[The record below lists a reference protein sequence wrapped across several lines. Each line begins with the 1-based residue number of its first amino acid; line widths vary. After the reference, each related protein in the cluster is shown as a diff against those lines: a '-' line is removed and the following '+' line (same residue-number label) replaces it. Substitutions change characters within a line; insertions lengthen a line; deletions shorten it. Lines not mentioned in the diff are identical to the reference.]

1 MPTDRKKAAPEG
13 CYWRG
18 STLWAHFT
26 VAGKEYRFSL
36 KTGDPVV
43 ARNRQTAEHA
53 RITAAASFGDDRKR
67 WEEALKDW
75 GAHIVHHIGARTF
88 HRYLNSLE
96 IIGDHLDGLF
106 VDEISDDTVAAIIK
120 ARRSRG
126 RTTAT
131 IRRDLTA
138 LSSVLAFA
146 IDERWRKGNPAL
158 DAMQSRRMK
167 ERRDPIVLPEDRD
180 IATAVARAPGNLKF
194 LIRAA
199 LLTGCRQ
206 DELVTLERRHV
217 DLARKAISVHGKG
230 NKRRMVSLSDEAVA
244 LFREIPV
251 SMATR
256 HVFWHSEG
264 KPFANVATRFSL
276 YGRQLAAEAEKAGGE
291 FRRFRFHDL
300 RHRFAV
306 DYLRSG
312 RGSIYMLQQ
321 ELGHTS
327 LLVTELYLSFLTA
340 EEVQAAKELATQNS
354 AQVYR
359 FTPAEFG

>member
-1 MPTDRKKAAPEG
+1 MSKDRKKAPEG

-18 STLWAHFT
+18 GTLWARFV

-43 ARNRQTAEHA
+43 ARGRQAAEHA
-53 RITAAASFGDDRKR
+53 RIIAAASFGDGRKR
-67 WEEALKDW
+67 WEDVLSDW
-75 GAHIVHHIGARTF
+75 SGYIAHHVGDRTWR
-88 HRYLNSLE
+88 RYLNSLKT
-96 IIGDHLDGLF
+96 IGPHLDGLF
-106 VDEISDDTVAAIIK
+106 VDEISEDTVAAIIK
-120 ARRSRG
+120 ARRTRKV
-126 RTTAT
+126 TTAT

-138 LSSVLAFA
+138 LSSVLSFA
-146 IDERWRKGNPAL
+146 VDEKWRKGNPAL
-158 DAMQSRRMK
+158 EAMQSRRMK

-180 IATAVARAPGNLKF
+180 IAMAVERAPGNFKF
-194 LIRAA
+194 LIQAA

-217 DLARKAISVHGKG
+217 DLQRRAISVHGKG
-230 NKRRMVSLSDEAVA
+230 NKRRVVSLSDEAVA
-244 LFREIPV
+244 LFRSIPPSLV
-251 SMATR
+251 TR
-256 HVFWHSEG
+256 SVFWHSDG
-264 KPFANVATRFSL
+264 RPFVNVATRFSL
-276 YGRQLAAEAEKAGGE
+276 YGRQLAEAAAKNGRE

-312 RGSIYMLQQ
+312 RGSIYTLQQ

-327 LLVTELYLSFLTA
+327 LKVTEIYLAFLTA
-340 EEVQAAKELATQNS
+340 EEAQAAKDSTAQNP

-359 FTPAEFG
+359 FAPSEAV

>member
-1 MPTDRKKAAPEG
+1 MSKDRKKAPEG

-18 STLWAHFT
+18 GTLWARFV

-43 ARNRQTAEHA
+43 ARSRQATEHA
-53 RITAAASFGDDRKR
+53 RIVAAASFGDDRKR
-67 WEEALKDW
+67 WEDVLAEW
-75 GAHIVHHIGARTF
+75 GNHIVHHIGERTF
-88 HRYLNSLE
+88 RRYLNSLE
-96 IIGDHLDGLF
+96 IIDTHLNGLF
-106 VDEISDDTVAAIIK
+106 VDEISDDTVAAIVK
-120 ARRSRG
+120 ARRTRKL
-126 RTTAT
+126 TTAT

-138 LSSVLAFA
+138 LSSVLSFA
-146 IDERWRKGNPAL
+146 IDEKWRKGNPAL
-158 DAMQSRRMK
+158 EAMQSRRMK

-180 IATAVARAPGNLKF
+180 IAMAVERAPGNFKH

-217 DLARKAISVHGKG
+217 DLPRRAISVLGKG
-230 NKRRMVSLSDEAVA
+230 NKRRVVSLSDEAVA
-244 LFREIPV
+244 LFRVIPP
-251 SMATR
+251 SLATR
-256 HVFWHSEG
+256 AVFWHSDG
-264 KPFANVATRFSL
+264 RPFVNVATRFSL
-276 YGRQLAAEAEKAGGE
+276 YGRQLAAATAKDGRE

-312 RGSIYMLQQ
+312 RGSIYTLQQ

-327 LLVTELYLSFLTA
+327 LKVTEIYLSFLTA
-340 EEVQAAKELATQNS
+340 EEAQAAKDSTAQNT
-354 AQVYR
+354 AQMYR
-359 FTPAEFG
+359 FAAPEAV

>member
-1 MPTDRKKAAPEG
+1 MPTDRKKAPEG

-18 STLWAHFT
+18 STLWARFT

-36 KTGDPVV
+36 KTSDPVI
-43 ARNRQTAEHA
+43 ARGRQAAEHA
-53 RITAAASFGDDRKR
+53 RVTAAASFGEDRKR
-67 WEEALKDW
+67 WEEALQEW
-75 GAHIVHHIGARTF
+75 GTYIVHHVGARTF
-88 HRYLNSLE
+88 KRYLSSLDT
-96 IIGDHLDGLF
+96 IDPHLNGLF
-106 VDEISDDTVAAIIK
+106 VDEINEDTVAAIIK
-120 ARRSRG
+120 ARRAMKV
-126 RTTAT
+126 TTAT

-138 LSSVLAFA
+138 LSSVLAFS
-146 IDERWRKGNPAL
+146 IDEKWRKGNPAL
-158 DAMQSRRMK
+158 EAMQSRRLK

-180 IATAVARAPGNLKF
+180 ITTAIARAPGNFKF

-206 DELVTLERRHV
+206 EELVTLERRHV
-217 DLARKAISVHGKG
+217 DLTRKAISVLGKG
-230 NKRRMVSLSDEAVA
+230 KKRRDVSLSDEAVA

-256 HVFWHSEG
+256 LVFWHSNG
-264 KPFANVATRFSL
+264 QPYRNVATRFSL
-276 YGRQLAAEAEKAGGE
+276 YGRQLAAAAAKSGGE

-306 DYLRSG
+306 DYLRAG
-312 RGSIYMLQQ
+312 RGGVYMLQQ

-327 LLVTELYLSFLTA
+327 LKVTEMYLAFLTA
-340 EEVQAAKELATQNS
+340 EEAQAAKNATAQNT

-359 FTPAEFG
+359 FTPAESV

>member
-1 MPTDRKKAAPEG
+1 MPTDRKKAPEG

-18 STLWAHFT
+18 STLWARFT
-26 VAGKEYRFSL
+26 VAGKEYRFTL

-43 ARNRQTAEHA
+43 ARGRRDAEHA

-67 WEEALKDW
+67 WEDALQEW
-75 GAHIVHHIGARTF
+75 GSYITHHIGERTF
-88 HRYLNSLE
+88 KRYLNSLE
-96 IIGDHLDGLF
+96 ILDPHLSGLF
-106 VDEISDDTVAAIIK
+106 VDEVDEDTIAAIVK
-120 ARRSRG
+120 ARRAKRL
-126 RTTAT
+126 TTAT

-138 LSSVLAFA
+138 LSSVLSFA
-146 IDERWRKGNPAL
+146 VDEKWRKGNPAL
-158 DAMQSRRMK
+158 EAMQSRRMK

-217 DLARKAISVHGKG
+217 DLPRRAITVLGKG
-230 NKRRMVSLSDEAVA
+230 NKRRVVSLSDEAVG

-256 HVFWHSEG
+256 LVFWHSDG
-264 KPFANVATRFSL
+264 RPFRNIATRFSL
-276 YGRQLAAEAEKAGGE
+276 YGRQLAEDAAKTGGE

-306 DYLRSG
+306 DYLRTG
-312 RGSIYMLQQ
+312 RGSIYTLQH

-327 LLVTELYLSFLTA
+327 LLVTELYLAFLTP
-340 EEVQAAKELATQNS
+340 EEAQAAKDLDAQNS

-359 FTPAEFG
+359 FTPSESR

>member
-1 MPTDRKKAAPEG
+1 MPTDRKKAPEG

-18 STLWAHFT
+18 STLWARFT

-36 KTGDPVV
+36 KTGDPIV
-43 ARNRQTAEHA
+43 ARSRQAAEHA
-53 RITAAASFGDDRKR
+53 RITAVASFGDDRKR
-67 WEEALKDW
+67 WEDALQEW
-75 GAHIVHHIGARTF
+75 GSYIVHHIGERTF
-88 HRYLNSLE
+88 KRYLNSLD
-96 IIGDHLDGLF
+96 IIDPHLSGLF
-106 VDEISDDTVAAIIK
+106 VDEISDETVAGIIK
-120 ARRSRG
+120 ARRAKKL
-126 RTTAT
+126 TTAT

-146 IDERWRKGNPAL
+146 VDEKWRKGNPAL
-158 DAMQSRRMK
+158 EAMQSRRMK

-180 IATAVARAPGNLKF
+180 IAIAVDRAPGNLKF

-206 DELVTLERRHV
+206 EELVTLERRHV
-217 DLARKAISVHGKG
+217 DFARKAISVLGKG
-230 NKRRMVSLSDEAVA
+230 NKRRDVSLTDEAVA

-256 HVFWHSEG
+256 LVFWHSEG
-264 KPFANVATRFSL
+264 RPYRNVPTRFSL
-276 YGRQLAAEAEKAGGE
+276 YGRQLAKEAADSGGE

-306 DYLRSG
+306 DYLRSR
-312 RGSIYMLQQ
+312 RGGVYMLQQ

-327 LLVTELYLSFLTA
+327 LKVTEMYLAFLTA
-340 EEVQAAKELATQNS
+340 EEAQAAKDATAQNT

-359 FTPAEFG
+359 FTPAESV

>member
-1 MPTDRKKAAPEG
+1 MSTDRRKAAPEG

-18 STLWAHFT
+18 NTLWARFT

-43 ARNRQTAEHA
+43 ARSRQAAEHA
-53 RITAAASFGDDRKR
+53 RVTAAASFGDDRKR
-67 WEEALKDW
+67 WADALREW
-75 GAHIVHHIGARTF
+75 GSHIVHHIGERTF
-88 HRYLNSLE
+88 KRYLNSLE
-96 IIGDHLDGLF
+96 IIDPHLSGLF
-106 VDEISDDTVAAIIK
+106 VDEVSDDTVAIIVK
-120 ARRSRG
+120 ARRAQG

-146 IDERWRKGNPAL
+146 IDEKWRRGNPAL
-158 DAMQSRRMK
+158 EAMQSRRMK

-180 IATAVARAPGNLKF
+180 IATAIARAPGNMKF

-217 DLARKAISVHGKG
+217 DLTRRAISVLGKG
-230 NKRRMVSLSDEAVA
+230 NKRRDVSLTDEAVA
-244 LFREIPV
+244 LFREIPA
-251 SMATR
+251 SMSTR
-256 HVFWHSEG
+256 NVFWHSDG
-264 KPFANVATRFSL
+264 QPYRNVPTRFSL
-276 YGRQLAAEAEKAGGE
+276 YGRQLAAQAKKDGGE

-312 RGSIYMLQQ
+312 RGGVYMLQQ

-327 LLVTELYLSFLTA
+327 LKVTELYLAFLTA
-340 EEVQAAKELATQNS
+340 EEAQAAKNATAQNT

-359 FTPAEFG
+359 FAPAESR

>member
-1 MPTDRKKAAPEG
+1 MPTDRKKAPES

-18 STLWAHFT
+18 STLWARFT

-43 ARNRQTAEHA
+43 ARSRQAAEHA
-53 RITAAASFGDDRKR
+53 HIAAAASFGDDRKR
-67 WEEALKDW
+67 WEDALKEW
-75 GAHIVHHIGARTF
+75 GSYIVHHIGERTF
-88 HRYLNSLE
+88 KRYLGSLD
-96 IIGDHLDGLF
+96 ILDPHLTGLF
-106 VDEISDDTVAAIIK
+106 VDEIDDDTVAAIIK
-120 ARRSRG
+120 ARRAQKV
-126 RTTAT
+126 TTAT

-146 IDERWRKGNPAL
+146 VDEKWRRGNPAL
-158 DAMQSRRMK
+158 EAQQSRRMK
-167 ERRDPIVLPEDRD
+167 ERRNPIVLPEDRD
-180 IATAVARAPGNLKF
+180 IAIAVDRAPGNFKF

-217 DLARKAISVHGKG
+217 DLARGAISVLGKG
-230 NKRRMVSLSDEAVA
+230 NKRRVVSLSEAAVA
-244 LFREIPV
+244 LFRDIPV
-251 SMATR
+251 SMVTR
-256 HVFWHSEG
+256 RVFWHSDG
-264 KPFANVATRFSL
+264 QPFRNVATRFSL
-276 YGRQLAAEAEKAGGE
+276 YGRQLAEEAATKGTE

-306 DYLRSG
+306 DYLRTG
-312 RGSIYMLQQ
+312 RGGIYELQH

-327 LLVTELYLSFLTA
+327 LKVTEGYLAFRTA
-340 EEVQAAKELATQNS
+340 EEAQAAKDAAAQKS

-359 FTPAEFG
+359 FTPAENA

>member
-1 MPTDRKKAAPEG
+1 MPTDRKKAPEG

-18 STLWAHFT
+18 STLWARFT

-43 ARNRQTAEHA
+43 ARSRQAAEHA

-67 WEEALKDW
+67 WEDALKEW
-75 GAHIVHHIGARTF
+75 GSYIVHHIGDRTF
-88 HRYLNSLE
+88 KRYLGSLD
-96 IIGDHLDGLF
+96 ILDSHLTGLF
-106 VDEISDDTVAAIIK
+106 VDEIDEETVAAIVK
-120 ARRSRG
+120 ARRAKKV
-126 RTTAT
+126 TTAT

-138 LSSVLAFA
+138 LSSVLSFA
-146 IDERWRKGNPAL
+146 VDEKWRRGNPAL
-158 DAMQSRRMK
+158 EAQQSRRMK

-180 IATAVARAPGNLKF
+180 IETAITRAPGNLKF

-206 DELVTLERRHV
+206 EELVTLERRFV
-217 DLARKAISVHGKG
+217 DLDREAISVLGKG
-230 NKRRMVSLSDEAVA
+230 NKRRVVSLSPEAVK

-251 SMATR
+251 SLVTR
-256 HVFWHSEG
+256 RVFWHSKGE
-264 KPFANVATRFSL
+264 PFRNVATRFSL
-276 YGRQLAAEAEKAGGE
+276 YGRLLAAEAAKNGGE

-306 DYLRSG
+306 DYLRTG
-312 RGSIYMLQQ
+312 RGGIYELQH

-327 LLVTELYLSFLTA
+327 LKVTEGYLAFLTA
-340 EEVQAAKELATQNS
+340 EEAQAAKETAAQKT

-359 FTPAEFG
+359 FTPAENA